1 MDFLWHTTRLSNI
14 RSIMKHGIKA
24 KIPYQRKDNPKG
36 VYLSDYMLNWMRNT
50 TIDGSNGAVLKINV
64 KGLELKKDR
73 HTKEEEKESMG
84 KDYYY
89 AGDIEPSRIIEVL
102 AETSRGHL
110 QHINTSI
117 TDKSSMPIRIVALK
131 GKGRVGCLMA

>member
-1 MDFLWHTTRLSNI
+1 MDYLWHTTRLSNVNA
-14 RSIMKHGIKA
+14 IMKGGLKA
-24 KIPYQRKDNPKG
+24 KIPYQRPNNPKG

-64 KGLELKKDR
+64 KGLKLKKDR

-89 AGDIEPSRIIEVL
+89 EGDIEPSRILEVM

-110 QHINTSI
+110 QHINTSA
-117 TDKSSMPIRIVALK
+117 TNNRGMPIKIVAVK
-131 GKGRVGCLMA
+131 G